1 MATIKQKRVHV
12 LAKEL
17 GVESKVIVT
26 KCLAEGIPGIKDH
39 LSPISVG
46 LEATIREWFTAPAD
60 APHNAVETSDKI
72 DLARARSSP
81 RARAKAKS
89 KGSSDEGDGSSAPE
103 ATVGVLEPPPPA
115 APRVVETHHEQAAH
129 TKPTSKPAAPQAPE
143 PVAAPAA
150 PEAPSNAPVHSH
162 ESANL
167 EPAALVVEAPRQ
179 AKHHHRPP
187 AVTPPAPPSAP
198 TPSAHSPPPRTAPG
212 FTPRMNVP
220 DRPKSVAPVG
230 QKVGV
235 LTPAKLS
242 GPKVVRVEAPEVIEA
257 PRPRRQG
264 GDSPMPMNRGPRGGT
279 GVGQGTAGGTGTAED
294 DAKNKGR
301 NKRRAGPE
309 AATARTAPRRSA
321 KADTGTTD
329 WSAQDL
335 AEREARLSRSEGFL
349 RQRRRDQKIKD
360 QTHKGHSASL
370 AQVGGKVA
378 ITAPFTI
385 KDLSAATG
393 VKSAEVVKKLFLK
406 GIIATPNSGIDIEQA
421 QEIMID
427 YNIELEVVEAQTA
440 EAAVIEQFAS
450 RQAIDLRPRPPVV
463 TILGH
468 VDHGKTSLLDKI
480 RNTKIAAGEAGGI
493 TQSTRA
499 FRAGVTVEGEEK
511 IITFLDTPGHEA
523 FSEMR
528 ARGANM
534 TDIVVLVVSAVDGV
548 MPQTIESIK
557 HAQAAKVPVVVALN
571 KIDVPGITDS
581 QIQQVFGKLA
591 ENNLSPVEW
600 GGQTEVV
607 RTSAITGLGIDTL
620 LTTLD
625 LQAQLLELKSDYKGA
640 ARGTVIEAKM
650 EEGRGATAQILV
662 QNGELEV
669 GTIIVA
675 GRSHGRIRD
684 ITDDKG
690 RRIQKAGPS
699 TPVLISGL
707 DVLPDAGD
715 RFFVVDSL
723 RKAQEAAE
731 HRQMDERQRELAT
744 PKLTLDTMFAA
755 MKEKEIS
762 ELLLVIKADVQG
774 SVDVIKNAVEK
785 VSTGEVKVR
794 VLYAAAGGITE
805 SDVNLA
811 AASGAV
817 IMGFNVIANAKA
829 RQAAEAKH
837 VEIRSYQVIYDIID
851 EVKKA
856 AEGMLEPEIKLEVIG
871 HADVRQVFKVSKVG
885 TIAGCYV
892 TDGVIE
898 RNALIR
904 VTRDGIVIENDRV
917 LEQLKR
923 FKDDAKE
930 VKANM
935 ECGMKIVGYDD
946 IKEGDVLECYKKT
959 EVRRTL

>member
-1 MATIKQKRVHV
+1 LAAKQKRIYE

-17 GVESKVIVT
+17 SLQSKAIVA
-26 KCLAEGIPGIKDH
+26 KCQAEGIPHIENH
-39 LSPISVG
+39 MSPISAG
-46 LEATIREWFTAPAD
+46 LEATIREWFTTAAD
-60 APHNAVETSDKI
+60 SPHTAVETSEKVDIDK
-72 DLARARSSP
+72 ARAAPRS
-81 RARAKAKS
+81 RARAKTKTV
-89 KGSSDEGDGSSAPE
+89 SDAPAAPP
-103 ATVGVLEPPPPA
+103 ATSVETGVGVLEPPAVEPAPKIRRPAPALPEPPA
-115 APRVVETHHEQAAH
+115 VTEPVSAPVKAPPPASPPRPIKIPVEAKPVEAPPPEAPPKAAPAKSPAH
-129 TKPTSKPAAPQAPE
+129 LKPAAS
-143 PVAAPAA
+143 APAA
-150 PEAPSNAPVHSH
+150 P
-162 ESANL
+162 
-167 EPAALVVEAPRQ
+167 
-179 AKHHHRPP
+179 AK
-187 AVTPPAPPSAP
+187 
-198 TPSAHSPPPRTAPG
+198 SPPGAGPSSASPAGPRIPPG

-220 DRPKSVAPVG
+220 DRPKVIAPVG
-230 QKVGV
+230 PKLEVQ
-235 LTPAKLS
+235 TPARLS

-257 PRPRRQG
+257 PRPRRAPG
-264 GDSPMPMNRGPRGGT
+264 ETPMPMNRGPRGGT
-279 GVGQGTAGGTGTAED
+279 GVGTPGVAED
-294 DAKNKGR
+294 EAARNRR
-301 NKRRAGPE
+301 NKRRTPGEAPAVGRAG
-309 AATARTAPRRSA
+309 PRRSA
-321 KADTGTTD
+321 KADTEVSGEWTE
-329 WSAQDL
+329 QDL
-335 AEREARLSRSEGFL
+335 IEREARLSRSEGFL

-360 QTHKGHSASL
+360 QSHKGHAATP
-370 AQVGGKVA
+370 AQIGGRVA
-378 ITAPFTI
+378 IAAPFTI
-385 KDLSAATG
+385 KDLSSATG
-393 VKSAEVVKKLFLK
+393 VKSAEIVKKLFLK
-406 GIIATPNSGIDIEQA
+406 GIIATPNSGIDVEQA

-427 YNIELEVVEAQTA
+427 FNIELEVTEAQSA

-450 RQAIDLRPRPPVV
+450 RGAIDLRPRPPVV

-480 RNTKIAAGEAGGI
+480 RNTNIAAGEAGGI

-499 FRAGVTVEGEEK
+499 FRAKVKVEGEEK
-511 IITFLDTPGHEA
+511 TITFLDTPGHEA

-528 ARGANM
+528 SRGANM
-534 TDIVVLVVSAVDGV
+534 TDIVVLVISAVDGV
-548 MPQTIESIK
+548 MPQTIESIR

-581 QIQQVFGKLA
+581 QIQQIFGRLA
-591 ENNLSPVEW
+591 EQNLSPVEW
-600 GGQTEVV
+600 GGTTEVV
-607 RTSAITGLGIDTL
+607 RTSALTGLGIDTL

-625 LQAQLLELKSDYKGA
+625 LQAQILDLKADYKGA

-650 EEGRGATAQILV
+650 EEGRGATAQLLV

-669 GTIIVA
+669 GDIIVA
-675 GRSHGRIRD
+675 GRAHGRVRD

-690 RRIQKAGPS
+690 KRVQKADPS

-715 RFFVVDSL
+715 RFFAVDSL

-731 HRQMDERQRELAT
+731 QRQVEERQRELAT

-774 SVDVIKNAVEK
+774 SVDVIRNAVEK
-785 VSTGEVKVR
+785 VSTDEVKVR
-794 VLYAAAGGITE
+794 VLLSAAGGITE

-817 IMGFNVIANAKA
+817 ILGFNVIPNAKA
-829 RQAAEAKH
+829 RQAAEAKR

-851 EVKKA
+851 DVKKA
-856 AEGMLEPEIKLEVIG
+856 AEGLLEPEVKLEVLG
-871 HADVRQVFKVSKVG
+871 HAEVRQVFKVSKVG
-885 TIAGCYV
+885 SIAGCYV

-930 VKANM
+930 VKAGL
-935 ECGMKIVGYDD
+935 ECGMKIAGYDD
-946 IKEGDVLECYKKT
+946 IKQGDVLECYKKT